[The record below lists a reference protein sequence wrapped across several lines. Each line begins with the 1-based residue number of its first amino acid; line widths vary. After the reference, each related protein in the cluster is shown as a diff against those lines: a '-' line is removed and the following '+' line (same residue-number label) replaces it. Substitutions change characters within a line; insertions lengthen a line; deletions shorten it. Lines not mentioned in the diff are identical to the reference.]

1 VTQGQLPRPFRS
13 LLPLAALLAA
23 ARALG
28 GCNSVRDMTT
38 SIGLSDSTDLP
49 RNEAALNRFAED
61 WGQRYDRNPKDKK
74 TAMTYASALRALGQ
88 HAQAVAVLQALAA
101 RDPQDR
107 EILGVY
113 GKSLAD
119 AAA

>member
-1 VTQGQLPRPFRS
+1 VTQGQLPRPLRS

-23 ARALG
+23 AHALG

-61 WGQRYDRNPKDKK
+61 WGQRYDAIPRTRKP
-74 TAMTYASALRALGQ
+74 R
-88 HAQAVAVLQALAA
+88 
-101 RDPQDR
+101 
-107 EILGVY
+107 
-113 GKSLAD
+113 
-119 AAA
+119 

>member
-1 VTQGQLPRPFRS
+1 
-13 LLPLAALLAA
+13 
-23 ARALG
+23 
-28 GCNSVRDMTT
+28 
-38 SIGLSDSTDLP
+38 
-49 RNEAALNRFAED
+49 
-61 WGQRYDRNPKDKK
+61 
-74 TAMTYASALRALGQ
+74 MTYASALRALGQ